1 MTGEEL
7 FGQIILFLNQ
17 HLEYNDDVLSDF
29 VETDENL
36 EEAFT
41 YLKSLNPPTQLNT
54 FIEYLDKIRENNAG
68 NFLNTPYSNSG
79 NAYTINFSQDAFARK
94 NRRFAYGDAT
104 FSFVSSK
111 ALFDNGNLVDIS
123 DSEFGLHWK
132 QIEFF
137 LERIFSFPTPD
148 FQRQF
153 FDSII
158 NADTNLGFV
167 VLKNEDPFDEQKHYS
182 YFYLTYLN
190 NSNSVLLPE
199 ELKYQVPQILPN
211 INFDGSKIYQQYFDI
226 YDVLN
231 ELNQAPDILNRF
243 LRMYHTL
250 EYLVYRVYLVE
261 LVTKVGTSRLFVREF
276 ISSAES
282 MKSKEKE
289 SFLKNFKTIF
299 DGDLA
304 PTIRPAL
311 HPDAGANVVQFLAD
325 KNIVKGF
332 TASDVKKVA
341 ELIYG
346 IRCSIVHNKEGA
358 YHLTLSNSED
368 YQVIIPLITK
378 LLAVFETLVV
388 KKVSENNPV
397 IHYPQPQL
405 NLY

>member
-1 MTGEEL
+1 MTGAEL
-7 FGQIILFLNQ
+7 FGRIILFLNQ
-17 HLEYNDDVLSDF
+17 HLGYNDDGLRDI

-36 EEAFT
+36 EEAFI
-41 YLKSLNPPTQLNT
+41 YLKLLNPPPQLTT
-54 FIEYLDKIRENNAG
+54 FIECLDEIRRNNAG
-68 NFLNTPYSNSG
+68 GFLDTPYTNIG
-79 NAYTINFSQDAFARK
+79 NAHTIDFSQTSFARK

-104 FSFVSSK
+104 FSFISSK
-111 ALFDNGNLVDIS
+111 ALFDDGNLVNIS
-123 DSEFGLHWK
+123 GEEFGLHWK
-132 QIEFF
+132 QVEFF
-137 LERIFSFPTPD
+137 LERIFSSPNPGL
-148 FQRQF
+148 QSRF
-153 FDSII
+153 FDTISNV
-158 NADTNLGFV
+158 NANVGFA
-167 VLKNEDPFDEQKHYS
+167 VLKNGDTFDEQKHYS

-199 ELKYQVPQILPN
+199 ELKYRVPQILPN
-211 INFDGSKIYQQYFDI
+211 VNFDGSKIYQQYFDI

-261 LVTKVGTSRLFVREF
+261 LVTKVGTSSLFVREF

-282 MKSKEKE
+282 MKSKERE

-304 PTIRPAL
+304 PTIQPAL
-311 HPDAGANVVQFLAD
+311 QPDAGANVVQFLAD
-325 KNIVKGF
+325 KNIVRGF
-332 TASDVKKVA
+332 TVSEVKKVA

-378 LLAVFETLVV
+378 LLVVFEKLVV
-388 KKVSENNPV
+388 KKISENNPV